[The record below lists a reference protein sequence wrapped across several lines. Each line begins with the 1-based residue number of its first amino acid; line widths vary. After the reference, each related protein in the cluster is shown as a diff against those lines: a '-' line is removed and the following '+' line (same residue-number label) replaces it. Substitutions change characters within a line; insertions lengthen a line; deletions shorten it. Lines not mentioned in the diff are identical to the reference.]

1 MRIKRIL
8 SLVICLVI
16 VITAAGCGEET
27 DNRAMNTGNNVET
40 VLAQGM
46 AEADDISGTDPVE
59 EEQEEPGTEEAV
71 VEEEPELPDVSMEEE
86 PEIPEEHETA
96 LPSGTDGVDVDLTQ
110 LSSTMVYSEVY
121 NMVFE
126 PEKYIGKT
134 VKMKGIYAVYH
145 DEAKDK
151 YYHACIITDAT
162 ACCSQG
168 IEFELCDD
176 YKYPDDYPE
185 EADDICVTG
194 TFDIYKDGNL
204 IQSGINSSYEQC
216 IICDTNK
223 DETVE
228 FKLVLNVP
236 TTIGN
241 EIKGFKKEH
250 IWSIV
255 VEDSFGN
262 KHAVDKGGKRHAV
275 DTGIDY
281 EAYRTNM
288 TLFLLSI
295 GMIVVIISYRL
306 LIKHKES

>member
-1 MRIKRIL
+1 MKKMLKTVFIIL
-8 SLVICLVI
+8 LLVVSILPI
-16 VITAAGCGEET
+16 Y
-27 DNRAMNTGNNVET
+27 
-40 VLAQGM
+40 
-46 AEADDISGTDPVE
+46 AEGTP
-59 EEQEEPGTEEAV
+59 T
-71 VEEEPELPDVSMEEE
+71 
-86 PEIPEEHETA
+86 I
-96 LPSGTDGVDVDLTQ
+96 
-110 LSSTMVYSEVY
+110 VYSGSSGEISSNGDFLYVDFHNVLPGDHIEQDIHIVLKDIEQDTKVY
-121 NMVFE
+121 LE
-126 PEKYIGKT
+126 ILHDGKQLPESI
-134 VKMKGIYAVYH
+134 
-145 DEAKDK
+145 
-151 YYHACIITDAT
+151 
-162 ACCSQG
+162 
-168 IEFELCDD
+168 
-176 YKYPDDYPE
+176 
-185 EADDICVTG
+185 

-216 IICDTNK
+216 LICDTNK

-262 KHAVDKGGKRHAV
+262 KHAVDNGGKRHAV